1 MFLAADWCLRF
12 RYFTNTTL
20 TMDVIIWDIIA
31 DKNLS
36 LVEIRNSTY
45 KPNTNTAWYLVE
57 QNIIK
62 GNDFKVILLLNICI
76 NLQIKGINRDEV
88 SGKGSPKWIKHILQL
103 LVMFYL
109 SCTFSFLISLCC
121 ETNLNKFI
129 FMFSLNDSVTYC
141 CAVIVTTL

>member
-1 MFLAADWCLRF
+1 
-12 RYFTNTTL
+12 
-20 TMDVIIWDIIA
+20 MDVIIWDIIA

-109 SCTFSFLISLCC
+109 SCTFSFLISL
-121 ETNLNKFI
+121 
-129 FMFSLNDSVTYC
+129 
-141 CAVIVTTL
+141 